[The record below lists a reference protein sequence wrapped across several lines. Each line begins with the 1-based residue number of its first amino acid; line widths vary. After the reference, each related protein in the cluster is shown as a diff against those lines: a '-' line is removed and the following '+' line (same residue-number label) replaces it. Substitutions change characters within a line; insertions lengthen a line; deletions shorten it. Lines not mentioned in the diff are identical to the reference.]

1 MVELC
6 IIKITLNHIYEVGVP
21 SNPSQCR
28 QFVSKSEESSNP
40 EAASEKLKGSL
51 SPDFLKDQFPE
62 QYQENEGSEHPA
74 IQLSNFLNKKGLESW
89 ELSEKLE
96 IGKMLFLIMKRQVE

>member
-1 MVELC
+1 MKWEYQV
-6 IIKITLNHIYEVGVP
+6 IHLNVDN
-21 SNPSQCR
+21 SS
-28 QFVSKSEESSNP
+28 SKSEESSNP
-40 EAASEKLKGSL
+40 KAASEKLKGSL

-74 IQLSNFLNKKGLESW
+74 IQLSKFLNKKGLESW
-89 ELSEKLE
+89 ELSETLK

>member
-1 MVELC
+1 MKWEYHVVHLNVEDSS
-6 IIKITLNHIYEVGVP
+6 IKN
-21 SNPSQCR
+21 
-28 QFVSKSEESSNP
+28 EESSTP

-74 IQLSNFLNKKGLESW
+74 IQLSKFLNKKGSDRW
-89 ELSEKLE
+89 ELSETIK
-96 IGKMLFLIMKRQVE
+96 IGNMLFLIMKRQVD

>member
-1 MVELC
+1 MKWEYHVVHLNVED
-6 IIKITLNHIYEVGVP
+6 
-21 SNPSQCR
+21 SS
-28 QFVSKSEESSNP
+28 SKTEETSNP

-74 IQLSNFLNKKGLESW
+74 IQLSKFLNKKGLDRW
-89 ELSEKLE
+89 ELSETIK
-96 IGKMLFLIMKRQVE
+96 IGKMLFLIMKRQVD

>member
-1 MVELC
+1 MKWEYQVVH
-6 IIKITLNHIYEVGVP
+6 LNVDD
-21 SNPSQCR
+21 SS
-28 QFVSKSEESSNP
+28 SKCEEASNP

-74 IQLSNFLNKKGLESW
+74 IQLSKFLNKKGMDRW
-89 ELSEKLE
+89 EISETIN
-96 IGKMLFLIMKRQVE
+96 IGKMLFLIMKRQSE

>member
-1 MVELC
+1 MKWEYQV
-6 IIKITLNHIYEVGVP
+6 IHLNVDN
-21 SNPSQCR
+21 SS
-28 QFVSKSEESSNP
+28 SKSDETSNHK
-40 EAASEKLKGSL
+40 AASENLKGSL

>member
-1 MVELC
+1 MKWEYQV
-6 IIKITLNHIYEVGVP
+6 IHLNVDN
-21 SNPSQCR
+21 SS
-28 QFVSKSEESSNP
+28 SKSEESSNP

-74 IQLSNFLNKKGLESW
+74 IQLCKFLNKKGLECW
-89 ELSEKLE
+89 ELSEKLK
-96 IGKMLFLIMKRQVE
+96 IGKMLFLIMKRPVE

>member
-1 MVELC
+1 MKWEYHV
-6 IIKITLNHIYEVGVP
+6 IHLNVDDQATEHGEA
-21 SNPSQCR
+21 
-28 QFVSKSEESSNP
+28 SNP

-62 QYQENEGSEHPA
+62 QYQDNENSEHPA
-74 IQLSNFLNKKGLESW
+74 VQLSKFLNKKGLESW
-89 ELSEKLE
+89 ELSETIK

>member
-1 MVELC
+1 MKWEYHVVH
-6 IIKITLNHIYEVGVP
+6 LNVDDP
-21 SNPSQCR
+21 S
-28 QFVSKSEESSNP
+28 SKNKESTDP

-74 IQLSNFLNKKGLESW
+74 IQLSKFLNKKGLERW
-89 ELSEKLE
+89 ELSETIK
-96 IGKMLFLIMKRQVE
+96 IGKMLFIIMKRSV

>member
-1 MVELC
+1 MKWEYHVVH
-6 IIKITLNHIYEVGVP
+6 LNVDDSSINE
-21 SNPSQCR
+21 
-28 QFVSKSEESSNP
+28 EESSSP

-74 IQLSNFLNKKGLESW
+74 IQLSKFLNKKGLERW
-89 ELSEKLE
+89 ELSETIK
-96 IGKMLFLIMKRQVE
+96 IGKMLFLIMKRQVD

>member
-1 MVELC
+1 MKWEYQV
-6 IIKITLNHIYEVGVP
+6 IHLNVDD
-21 SNPSQCR
+21 SS
-28 QFVSKSEESSNP
+28 SKSDEASNP

-74 IQLSNFLNKKGLESW
+74 IQLSKFLNKKGMDRW
-89 ELSEKLE
+89 ELSETIK
-96 IGKMLFLIMKRQVE
+96 IGKMLFLIMKRQVD